1 MAMDT
6 KQASTQQIS
15 PPLKRTDKLFI
26 FFMICMTCVVAV
38 MGYTTYQ
45 QGKVEETS
53 KRNGEAWLKWLS
65 ESAKS
70 RHDPGYEPA
79 ACAAQLPPATQTWGG
94 CFESITAP
102 DGPLGALTNPFSG
115 GRLQRGVKCDS
126 QDRTLAGSL
135 VFEKQTPTP
144 PGSAIPTLLT
154 ALADSDNIG
163 EKVQIKLSV
172 CDKGANVIRI
182 GEIEF

>member
-1 MAMDT
+1 MDT
-6 KQASTQQIS
+6 KQAGIQPMA
-15 PPLKRTDKLFI
+15 PPLKRADKLFI
-26 FFMICMTCVVAV
+26 FFMICMTCLVAW

-45 QGKVEETS
+45 KGMIEETS

-70 RHDPGYEPA
+70 RHAPGFQPA
-79 ACAAQLPPATQTWGG
+79 ACAAQLPPVTQIWAD

-102 DGPLGALTNPFSG
+102 DGPLGALTNPYSG
-115 GRLQRGVKCDS
+115 GRLQRVVKCDA
-126 QDRTLAGSL
+126 QDRTLAGAL
-135 VFEKQTPTP
+135 VFEKHTPTP

-163 EKVQIKLSV
+163 EKVQIRLSV

-182 GEIEF
+182 GELEF